1 MCKQH
6 KVLKNTYSAFHFQNQ
21 NYVKVDT
28 FRDTNLGYK
37 TVKSSMGISQAKFW
51 VINTFEGR
59 KIVIV
64 SKGLHRDFKDV
75 SNVVFLKPGFEYAR
89 ISLLNF
95 TELFQEYIKD
105 SLGLESFYKHKI
117 IARNHN

>member
-1 MCKQH
+1 MHSIFKM
-6 KVLKNTYSAFHFQNQ
+6 QNH
-21 NYVKVDT
+21 VKVDT

-51 VINTFEGR
+51 VINTFGSR

-64 SKGLHRDFKDV
+64 SKGVHRDFKDV
-75 SNVVFLKPGFEYAR
+75 GIVVFLKLWFEYAR

-117 IARNHN
+117 IARNRN